1 MASSSRM
8 RQTVVRPMGLFS
20 SSAARLAKSV
30 VDCRLNGLP
39 VRATTSQAMDAT
51 MALSRGGKGRLAA
64 SPGSVLEGK
73 LALGPA
79 LPPTADAVGMEV
91 ESASDFD
98 MGKRGMFVEKQDQV
112 RPLPKVRPGRARGR
126 ESSSLGEERIGKARA
141 IAWCRSR
148 HETAPWAS
156 SHSSHPGPFG
166 NLTRI

>member
-20 SSAARLAKSV
+20 SSCARLARSV
-30 VDCRLNGLP
+30 VDCRLNGFP

-64 SPGSVLEGK
+64 APGSVLESK

-79 LPPTADAVGMEV
+79 LPPTADAVGVKV
-91 ESASDFD
+91 ESSSDFD
-98 MGKRGMFVEKQDQV
+98 IGKRGLFVQKQDQV
-112 RPLPKVRPGRARGR
+112 RSLSEVRRRRARDR
-126 ESSSLGEERIGKARA
+126 ESSSLGEELMGKARA

-148 HETAPWAS
+148 HET
-156 SHSSHPGPFG
+156 
-166 NLTRI
+166 T